1 MSRRKNQLAS
11 EYDRYN
17 HDSSRKGA
25 GLRVPVASSRR
36 ALETISAIQMIVA
49 PIAPYPSAKAPWLAV
64 DLVFRPPTTAD
75 FATGIEESEDHPAE
89 APP

>member
-1 MSRRKNQLAS
+1 V
-11 EYDRYN
+11 
-17 HDSSRKGA
+17 DSST
-25 GLRVPVASSRR
+25 R

-64 DLVFRPPTTAD
+64 DLVFRSPTAAD